1 MSCLILKVCWRL
13 EDTVTDERARQAR
26 LLAEAVEHS
35 TDLREAYE
43 RQQMLLRVSTAIRSE
58 LDLDA
63 VLRIAVSE
71 VGKAFNA
78 SRCAFYQ
85 ADLGPMVK
93 ASHTYQAPEAPDG
106 PFPVIDTQNN
116 PYVKT
121 IFAGQPVVI
130 PDLHEDPYFA
140 THLGMRKI
148 DTRSILAIPVIHQG
162 VVLGS
167 LSVHQ
172 AGRPRRWRDEEVT
185 CFSIIA
191 DQLAMAIRA
200 AQQFA
205 AAQRKAQELER
216 AYLELESVGRLKSD
230 ILANVSHELRTPLND
245 VVAYGTS
252 IIDGVFG
259 PVPEGIFAAIDRI
272 LAGGERLKAMVERMM
287 DASRLSSGDLRI
299 HMTDVEYA
307 NLVEFV
313 VRRMRPLAAAKGL
326 GLVMVAPPDLPH
338 TIADP
343 ERLERVIWHLVDNA
357 IKFTPSGSITIRLH
371 VEDWEIITEIADTG
385 IGIDSAL
392 QGRVFE
398 QFFQVDHGSTRE
410 YGGTGLGLYVAERFL
425 AAMGSTIGLES
436 TPGQGSTFRF
446 SLPLAR

>member
-1 MSCLILKVCWRL
+1 MGWRL
-13 EDTVTDERARQAR
+13 EDKVTDERARRAR
-26 LLAEAVEHS
+26 LLAEAVEQS

-71 VGKAFNA
+71 VGKAFSA

-93 ASHTYQAPEAPDG
+93 ASHTYVAPEAPDG
-106 PFPVIDTQNN
+106 PFPAIDTHDN
-116 PYVKT
+116 PYLKN

-130 PDLHEDPYFA
+130 PDLHEDPYFSA
-140 THLGMRKI
+140 HLGMRKI
-148 DTRSILAIPVIHQG
+148 DTRSILAVSVIHQG

-185 CFSIIA
+185 CFNIIA
-191 DQLAMAIRA
+191 DQLAMAICA
-200 AQQFA
+200 AQQYA
-205 AAQRKAQELER
+205 AARRKAQELER

-230 ILANVSHELRTPLND
+230 ILATVSHELRTPLND

-259 PVPEGIFAAIDRI
+259 PVPAGIHGAVDRI
-272 LAGGERLKAMVERMM
+272 LAGGERLQAMVERMM
-287 DASRLSSGDLRI
+287 DASRLSSGDLHI

-307 NLVEFV
+307 NLVDHV
-313 VRRMRPLAAAKGL
+313 IRRLRPLAAAKGL
-326 GLVMVAPPDLPH
+326 DLELVSPPDLPH
-338 TIADP
+338 AIADP
-343 ERLERVIWHLVDNA
+343 ERLERIIWHLIDNA
-357 IKFTPSGSITIRLH
+357 IKFTPSGSITVRLYS
-371 VEDWEIITEIADTG
+371 EDREIITEISDTG

-392 QGRVFE
+392 QARVFE
-398 QFFQVDHGSTRE
+398 QFFQVDQGSTRE
-410 YGGTGLGLYVAERFL
+410 YGGMGLGLYVAERFL
-425 AAMGSTIGLES
+425 AAMGCTIGLES
-436 TPGQGSTFRF
+436 TPGRGSTFRF
-446 SLPLAR
+446 SLALAH